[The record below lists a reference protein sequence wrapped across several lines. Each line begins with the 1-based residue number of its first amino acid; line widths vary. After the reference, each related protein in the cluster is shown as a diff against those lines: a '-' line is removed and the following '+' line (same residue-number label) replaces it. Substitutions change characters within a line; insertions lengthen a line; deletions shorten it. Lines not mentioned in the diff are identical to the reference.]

1 MSHLADPH
9 RVPRSPPGRR
19 RLSKITPMAEDEVSV
34 TLDSA
39 VLAAA
44 DADAKATGLNRS
56 QLIEQA
62 LRHEHLRIALKSY
75 TTHTVPA
82 LNIDDYAA
90 QIYQANRSA
99 GL

>member
-1 MSHLADPH
+1 
-9 RVPRSPPGRR
+9 
-19 RLSKITPMAEDEVSV
+19 MAEDEVSV
-34 TLDSA
+34 TLDRG

-62 LRHEHLRIALKSY
+62 LRH
-75 TTHTVPA
+75 
-82 LNIDDYAA
+82 YAA